1 MKHVRTMFPHVGLD
15 SDLPTNT
22 DWLADALSGEYGL
35 ASLPTEL
42 IGRLTYFGLGI
53 YRSVCLLI
61 MSLLTTQLEPN
72 RLVLGW
78 K

>member
-1 MKHVRTMFPHVGLD
+1 MFPHIGLD
-15 SDLPTNT
+15 SDLPINT
-22 DWLADALSGEYGL
+22 DWLADALSGEYGI

-53 YRSVCLLI
+53 YRSVGLFI
-61 MSLLTTQLEPN
+61 NYVTTHYQLEPN
-72 RLVLGW
+72 QIALGW